1 VETRTPLT
9 AAHSPPPGFIEAD
22 IGIAHVICSSE
33 PYTII
38 SATSRLAVSYST
50 STLAT
55 TTNATIYMCMLE
67 AALAALREL
76 GSRAKNIGVLGVF
89 GEGQGDAGKVLIAQR
104 SWFRLPRVRRNPF
117 SYSSNSVLNF
127 LCLSSEVNILY

>member
-1 VETRTPLT
+1 LPMSSVHPSLIPSFPPRHGSPSPTRPRPWL
-9 AAHSPPPGFIEAD
+9 PPQMLQ
-22 IGIAHVICSSE
+22 S
-33 PYTII
+33 
-38 SATSRLAVSYST
+38 
-50 STLAT
+50 
-55 TTNATIYMCMLE
+55 YMCMLE

-89 GEGQGDAGKVLIAQR
+89 GEGQGDAGQVLIAQR